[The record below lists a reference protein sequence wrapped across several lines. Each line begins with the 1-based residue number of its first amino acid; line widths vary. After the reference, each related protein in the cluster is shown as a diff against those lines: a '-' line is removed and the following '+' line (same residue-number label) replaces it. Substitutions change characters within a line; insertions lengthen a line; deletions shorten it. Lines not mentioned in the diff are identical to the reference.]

1 MNYQIKCRFTG
12 VIRFELECES
22 MKLCVEAAIKSRADL
37 RYANL
42 RGANLCDINLSGANL
57 YGADLS
63 GANLRGANLC
73 DINLRC
79 ADLYGADLSGAN
91 LYGADLGEVV
101 GKMLSEGFFQCG
113 PVGSRRDFL
122 LAFHTDKGI
131 FIKTGCFFG
140 TTEQFRAK
148 VEQKLEGDKWIK
160 GYLGL
165 ANWIEWHFKGEV

>member
-37 RYANL
+37 RY
-42 RGANLCDINLSGANL
+42 
-57 YGADLS
+57 
-63 GANLRGANLC
+63 ANLRGANLC

-140 TTEQFRAK
+140 TIEQFRAK
-148 VEQKLEGDKWIK
+148 VEQKPEGDKWIK
-160 GYLGL
+160 GYLGM